1 MRLGAQAATL
11 NAVARDLFSLQKNCR
26 YCGRTA
32 AVTWDW
38 DIHTCTRE
46 VCEALAFSEVTRRG
60 RRLHQGDP
68 AWPFVS
74 ALLTS
79 LATYEHALELD
90 LNAELI
96 TKNEYARLR
105 ETEREK
111 TAEAI
116 AEIRRDLPRP
126 PLRLEP
132 ERARRR
138 SGRPAGRPPRRR
150 HRIAPQPAAAESRP
164 DRPAVGTAAAA

>member
-1 MRLGAQAATL
+1 MLPGAPAATL
-11 NAVARDLFSLQKNCR
+11 SAVARDLFSLQNNCR
-26 YCGRTA
+26 YCGRGA

-60 RRLHQGDP
+60 RRLHEGDP

-90 LNAELI
+90 LDAELI
-96 TKNEYARLR
+96 SKDEYARLR
-105 ETEREK
+105 ESEREK

-116 AEIRRDLPRP
+116 AEVRRDLPRP
-126 PLRLEP
+126 PLRLGP
-132 ERARRR
+132 ERTTRRLE
-138 SGRPAGRPPRRR
+138 RPPGLPPRRR
-150 HRIAPQPAAAESRP
+150 HRIAPQEA
-164 DRPAVGTAAAA
+164 PAVGTAAAA